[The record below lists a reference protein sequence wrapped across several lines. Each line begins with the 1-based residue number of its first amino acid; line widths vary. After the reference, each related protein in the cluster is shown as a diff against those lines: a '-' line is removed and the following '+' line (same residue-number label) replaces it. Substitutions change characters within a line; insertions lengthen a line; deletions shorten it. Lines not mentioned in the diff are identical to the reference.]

1 MTLEFDLFYSFRSP
15 YSYLATGRI
24 VELTKRYDVSVN
36 FRPVYPLAVRKPDF
50 FKTVNPLWPR
60 YVLLDIV
67 RIAQMLSIPL
77 DWPQPDPIVMDIET
91 LEISKDQPYIY
102 RLVRLG
108 IAASLE
114 GKGLAFADEVSRVI
128 WSGDIKGWHEG
139 DHLEKAAARA
149 GLALQGMDRAIEAR
163 PEYYDGIAAENQ
175 KALEEAGHWG
185 VPTTVFKGEPFFG
198 QDRLDV
204 LLWRLKQH
212 GLTERKR

>member
-1 MTLEFDLFYSFRSP
+1 MTLELDLFWSFRSP

-24 VELTKRYDVSVN
+24 VEMTRRYDVSVN
-36 FRPVYPLAVRKPDF
+36 FRPVYPLAIRQPDF

-60 YVLLDIV
+60 YLFLDIV
-67 RIAQMLSIPL
+67 RVSQMLAIPL
-77 DWPQPDPIVMDIET
+77 AWPQPDPVVMDPVT
-91 LEISKDQPYIY
+91 LEVSKEQPYIY

-108 IAASLE
+108 LEAARA

-128 WSGDIKGWHEG
+128 WSGTVKNWHEG
-139 DHLEKAAARA
+139 DHLTKAAARV
-149 GLALQGMDRAIEAR
+149 GLNLDEMDKAVAAR
-163 PEYYDGIAAENQ
+163 PAHYDDIAAKNQ

-204 LLWRLKQH
+204 LLWRLRQH
-212 GLTERKR
+212 GLAERE